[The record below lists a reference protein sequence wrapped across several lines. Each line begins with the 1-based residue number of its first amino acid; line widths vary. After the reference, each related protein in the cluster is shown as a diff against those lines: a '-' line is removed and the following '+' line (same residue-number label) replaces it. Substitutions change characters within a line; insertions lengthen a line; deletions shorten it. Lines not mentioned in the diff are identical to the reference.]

1 LLLGRAAA
9 RAELC
14 KSNRRARFAQA
25 QSAAHS
31 IRMKRLLLPLALTL
45 FTAVSQA
52 ADAGAGS
59 FKGTAGL
66 QLYSL
71 RDQFK
76 QDVVGTL
83 DKVKAFGFTEVET
96 AGTYGMEV
104 EKFAALLKERGLKPV
119 SGHFGYELMQKDL
132 PAVIRDAKTLGV
144 KYVACAWIPHDIG
157 NFGEENV
164 RKAAADFNSW
174 GEAFKKEGITF
185 AYHAHGYEFRSIKEG
200 GSETLFDLMMQ
211 ETKPEFV
218 SFEMDVFWVM
228 HPGKD
233 PAELLKKYP
242 NRWKLMHL
250 KDIRKGARTGIF
262 TGKAPLTD
270 DVALGAGM
278 VDWPAVLR
286 AAAEVGVEHY
296 FIEDESPTVAEQIP
310 QSLKYLETLK

>member
-1 LLLGRAAA
+1 VAWAPSFAKAIDARAAL
-9 RAELC
+9 RQ
-14 KSNRRARFAQA
+14 KS
-25 QSAAHS
+25 SEPH
-31 IRMKRLLLPLALTL
+31 RMKRLLLPLALSLLTL
-45 FTAVSQA
+45 TSHA
-52 ADAGAGS
+52 AEPGPGS

-76 QDVVGTL
+76 QDVVSTL

-104 EKFAALLKERGLKPV
+104 EKFTAMLQERGLKPV

-144 KYVACAWIPHDIG
+144 KYVACAWIPHEIG
-157 NFGEENV
+157 SFGEENV
-164 RKAAADFNSW
+164 RKAAADFNAW
-174 GEAFKKEGITF
+174 GEALKKEGITF
-185 AYHAHGYEFRSIKEG
+185 AYHPHGYEFRPIKEG
-200 GSETLFDLMMQ
+200 ESETLFDLMVQ

-233 PAELLKKYP
+233 PTELLKKYP
-242 NRWKLMHL
+242 ARWKLMHL

-262 TGKAPLTD
+262 TGKAPVTD

-286 AAAEVGVEHY
+286 AAKDAGVEHY
-296 FIEDESPTVAEQIP
+296 FIEDESPTVTEQIP